1 MTETWIAIGV
11 VLLAVLT
18 GFLLP
23 VLIQLLQTLRSA
35 RKTLDEVQRSAET
48 LNRLGGTLNR
58 GSERAAALLDELG
71 ELATDLQRLRR
82 TVRTA
87 TAIGSA
93 IGPAVAAAVRSFHE
107 HDGSEEDQTTDATE
121 ETYDE
126 RQ

>member
-23 VLIQLLQTLRSA
+23 VLIQLMQTLRSA
-35 RKTLDEVQRSAET
+35 RKTLDEVQRSA
-48 LNRLGGTLNR
+48 LRINQIGGTLQH
-58 GSERAAALLDELG
+58 GSERAVALLDEMG
-71 ELATDLQRLRR
+71 ELAVDLRRLRQ

-87 TAIGSA
+87 TAVGSA
-93 IGPAVAAAVRSFHE
+93 VGPAIAAAVQAFRECGES
-107 HDGSEEDQTTDATE
+107 DAVVEETE
-121 ETYDE
+121 ETSDE